1 MKSTQK
7 LRLTG
12 VVMSFA
18 AVAVRLLPHP
28 PNFTPMGATALFG
41 GAKFTRPWN
50 YLLPIGLMFATD
62 LFLGFHNTMLYVYGS
77 FLIITF
83 LGERWAKKPT
93 TARIVTLGL
102 ASSSIFFLVTNFG
115 VWAQG
120 TLYPPTFA
128 GLIESYVAAIPFW
141 QNMLLADLVFSVGYF
156 KLFAY
161 FETTKLPVLDEKVY
175 RYLIKGGI

>member
-7 LRLTG
+7 MRLTG
-12 VVMSFA
+12 LAMSIA
-18 AVAVRLLPHP
+18 AVAVRLIPHP
-28 PNFTPMGATALFG
+28 PNFTPIGATALFG
-41 GAKFTRPWN
+41 GAKFGRPWN
-50 YLLPIGLMFATD
+50 YLLPLTLLFVTD
-62 LFLGFHNTMLYVYGS
+62 LFLGFHGTMAYVYGS
-77 FLIITF
+77 LLIITF
-83 LGERWAKKPT
+83 LGERWAKKPST
-93 TARIVTLGL
+93 PRIIVLGL
-102 ASSSIFFLVTNFG
+102 ASSTIFFLVTNFG

-141 QNMLLADLVFSVGYF
+141 QNMLLADLIFSVGYF